1 MLTQPLPIQID
12 DFVSELRSFIAEG
25 NYAPNDRLPAEREL
39 ISRLGVTRAT
49 LRKGL
54 DALERDG
61 AIWRHVG
68 KGTFVGAHGGRLG
81 SSNLADLSTQITP
94 IQLMRARIAFE
105 PSVARE
111 AAISASDEAV
121 TRIKIANDRAKI
133 TTNWDD
139 YEAQDN
145 AFHRAVVEASGN
157 ILLLSLF
164 DQLNQV
170 RRAVTWSSVQRS
182 AAIPPPKNPSFV
194 EHDAIVKAIGSR
206 DPAAAHTAMREHR
219 GAVSTRL
226 FGGGG
231 TTVNL

>member
-1 MLTQPLPIQID
+1 MLSQQAPIQKED
-12 DFVSELRSFIAEG
+12 CVAELRSFIVEG

-39 ISRLGVTRAT
+39 IFKLGVSRAT

-54 DALERDG
+54 EALERDG

-81 SSNLADLSTQITP
+81 SGRLVDLSRQVTP
-94 IQLMRARIAFE
+94 VQLNRARIAFE
-105 PSVARE
+105 PAVARE
-111 AAISASDEAV
+111 AAINASDEAV
-121 TRIKIANDRAKI
+121 IRIKIANDRAK
-133 TTNWDD
+133 TASSWDD

-182 AAIPPPKNPSFV
+182 VAYPSAQHLSFV
-194 EHDAIVKAIGSR
+194 EHDRIAAAIDDR
-206 DPAAAHTAMREHR
+206 DPAEAHAAMHEHLSS
-219 GAVSTRL
+219 VSLRL
-226 FGGGG
+226 FGEM
-231 TTVNL
+231 